1 LINPR
6 NNFVRLFIGMKKCL
20 LILIGCLF
28 AAFTTFAQKADKPL
42 VQFTGITYN
51 ADSSKVIVPY
61 VTITNISNKNTV
73 YIANYKGYFSFV
85 THEQDTLRFTAVG
98 FFPQD
103 VIIPANTV
111 SKSYTLQIFM
121 RPQVI
126 MLPAFHIFP
135 WATTDEFKKD
145 FLTMKIADDDL
156 ENARK
161 NLSKSA
167 LAATNSTLPR
177 DAGEIQSA
185 IGQDMHQRILN
196 SHSLIPNPLLNPL
209 AWGSLIKSITEGDKS
224 RNN

>member
-1 LINPR
+1 
-6 NNFVRLFIGMKKCL
+6 MKKCL
-20 LILIGCLF
+20 LICLFCLF
-28 AAFTTFAQKADKPL
+28 AGVAAFAQSADKPL

-61 VTITNISNKNTV
+61 VTITNLSNKNSV

-85 THEQDTLRFTAVG
+85 AHEQDTLRFTAVG
-98 FFPQD
+98 FAQQEV
-103 VIIPANTV
+103 VIPSNLN
-111 SKSYTLQIFM
+111 KSYTLQIYM
-121 RPQVI
+121 KPQVI
-126 MLPAFHIFP
+126 SLPAFHMFP

-145 FLTMKIADDDL
+145 FLTMKLADDDL

-161 NLSKSA
+161 NLSRSS
-167 LAATNSTLPR
+167 LAAANSTLPR

-185 IGQDMHQRILN
+185 IGQDMHNRVLN

-209 AWGSLIKSITEGDKS
+209 AWGSLIKSISAGDKS